1 MAEGWPDWPAVKAT
15 DGNEADGLAPVAV
28 GDPAT
33 PPPPT
38 KAGKRLRI
46 ETAASARRQMV
57 KIYREMREG
66 TLDITKGSKLI
77 YALTEISRALE
88 RESIDRLNERLEA
101 VEQAKR

>member
-1 MAEGWPDWPAVKAT
+1 MAEGWPDYPALAAN
-15 DGNEADGLAPVAV
+15 DGNETDSSASVFG
-28 GDPAT
+28 GIPAT

-101 VEQAKR
+101 VEQVKR